1 MNFKRL
7 NNLIKNLNIFVIFLI
22 MFLGVLI
29 VEKLCLVKYIIIIL
43 KLLIP
48 LFIGIFIAWLL
59 KPIINYLE
67 SKLNRISACI
77 LVYSFIIA
85 IIYLIIKKITP
96 IFIIEFDEFMNMFP
110 KIINDLF
117 SNIKIGLLSDIKNDL
132 ICGIDKFLDKL
143 KEDIPSKCMSL
154 ISGISNLIIAIII
167 SFYISISKYS
177 INLKKYV
184 KKITYNLI
192 LKIDN
197 LLRGYVK
204 ATFLSSLI
212 VFILSFLSFYI
223 LGLKNALLLGLICG
237 ITNII
242 PYIGPYL
249 GALIPILISFT
260 KSISFG
266 IIVSVIIFIIQT
278 IEGNII
284 SPIIMSKNI
293 NLNLIT
299 TIVSLIIFGYFFGIV
314 GMIIGVPIVAIIKEL
329 YLYYRKYYMR

>member
-1 MNFKRL
+1 MNFKKL

-167 SFYISISKYS
+167 SFYILISKYN
-177 INLKKYV
+177 INFKKYV
-184 KKITYNLI
+184 KRRTYNLI

-223 LGLKNALLLGLICG
+223 LGLKN
-237 ITNII
+237 
-242 PYIGPYL
+242 
-249 GALIPILISFT
+249 
-260 KSISFG
+260 
-266 IIVSVIIFIIQT
+266 
-278 IEGNII
+278 
-284 SPIIMSKNI
+284 
-293 NLNLIT
+293 
-299 TIVSLIIFGYFFGIV
+299 
-314 GMIIGVPIVAIIKEL
+314 
-329 YLYYRKYYMR
+329 